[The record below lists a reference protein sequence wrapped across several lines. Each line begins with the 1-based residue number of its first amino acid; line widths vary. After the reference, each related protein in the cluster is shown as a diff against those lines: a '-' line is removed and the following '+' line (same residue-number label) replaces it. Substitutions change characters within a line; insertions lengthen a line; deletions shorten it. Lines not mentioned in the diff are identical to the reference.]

1 MAEGYSVVQFID
13 QLHSR
18 VVDDD
23 REAWLPDGYSQ
34 IFYIVFGPL
43 SFRTMALLHY
53 AEKFDPFLSLECIP
67 TPSTLAQSKERKGS
81 NLAIWQPCSGE
92 GMLSDRQK
100 SAVCETLAVN
110 EFRLLDGASEY
121 LQLVDLCAVLMKTIA
136 DGA

>member
-18 VVDDD
+18 VVEDDG
-23 REAWLPDGYSQ
+23 DG
-34 IFYIVFGPL
+34 
-43 SFRTMALLHY
+43 M
-53 AEKFDPFLSLECIP
+53 
-67 TPSTLAQSKERKGS
+67 
-81 NLAIWQPCSGE
+81 
-92 GMLSDRQK
+92 MSDRQK
-100 SAVCETLAVN
+100 SAVCEALAVN

>member
-1 MAEGYSVVQFID
+1 MQAYIDEFMAEGYSVVQFID

-18 VVDDD
+18 VVDD
-23 REAWLPDGYSQ
+23 E
-34 IFYIVFGPL
+34 
-43 SFRTMALLHY
+43 
-53 AEKFDPFLSLECIP
+53 
-67 TPSTLAQSKERKGS
+67 
-81 NLAIWQPCSGE
+81 E

-100 SAVCETLAVN
+100 SAVCEALAVN